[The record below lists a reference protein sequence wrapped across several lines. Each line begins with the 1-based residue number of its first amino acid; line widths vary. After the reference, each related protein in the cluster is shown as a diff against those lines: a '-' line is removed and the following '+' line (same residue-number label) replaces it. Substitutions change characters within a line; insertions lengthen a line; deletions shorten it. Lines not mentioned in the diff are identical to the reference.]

1 MMDEER
7 GTEDGLQ
14 QEHEDEGE
22 RSATKDAQNN
32 PPGACNGWERETIIH
47 IRQYCGEENEE
58 RRVER

>member
-7 GTEDGLQ
+7 GTEDRLE

-22 RSATKDAQNN
+22 RSATKDAQHN
-32 PPGACNGWERETIIH
+32 PPGTCNGWECETIIN
-47 IRQYCGEENEE
+47 IRQYYGEENEK